1 MQVSIILKMKRV
13 ALKNVSIPKVQK
25 SVSYP
30 KTKVHVKVFTMN
42 GFSTWRRLLVH
53 HLYTVVVWGME
64 IDF

>member
-13 ALKNVSIPKVQK
+13 ALKNVLVPKVQK

-42 GFSTWRRLLVH
+42 GFSTWRRLH
-53 HLYTVVVWGME
+53 APHLYTVVVWEME